1 MSGAHP
7 EGFAIVTVFEAPD
20 GIATFTVTVPTV
32 FQSAVAGKLTVV
44 AVPPLTCTVAV
55 RATAEMYAI
64 WKLDTP
70 PATPVNVSVAPL
82 PT

>member
-44 AVPPLTCTVAV
+44 AVH
-55 RATAEMYAI
+55 R
-64 WKLDTP
+64 
-70 PATPVNVSVAPL
+70 PVVPSAARF
-82 PT
+82 TTES